1 MKIGEVHDVLVH
13 DMFSVHLSLVF
24 TFYMTWLTWPI
35 WAFLAWR
42 LHFLPQQLEK
52 PLIDIDIVTVHWI
65 HVAQAVFLDTQ
76 PCYSPQFSCIPS
88 SRGCTDLTN
97 DD

>member
-1 MKIGEVHDVLVH
+1 MA
-13 DMFSVHLSLVF
+13 DMAYLGLPG
-24 TFYMTWLTWPI
+24 LE
-35 WAFLAWR
+35 

-76 PCYSPQFSCIPS
+76 ACYSPQFNCIPS
-88 SRGCTDLTN
+88 SRGCADLTN